1 MRPELL
7 DPCLDHHQRDRL
19 AMRPRVLRAGDRVPN
34 GALWERRGK
43 CVGHCVSVA
52 DELIREKPEQQLRRA
67 WVERQEKFKDRTE
80 EFDHE
85 IAAAATSEER
95 QALSD
100 ALGAYRTAHRQEDI
114 QSGRRA
120 PLMIRQCMWREWI
133 AIAVSHELTARS
145 KAGSPDNPSSSQSL
159 GEEFHASLVAI
170 AASAHTIEALFGEL
184 KYLIRV
190 QRRTD
195 KQYQAVRNTFAVAF
209 GWDNR
214 KKDRL
219 SPRLQELFQRRDFAV
234 HPYTDL
240 APVVPHPSG
249 VLSSAELAHF
259 NAVTSG
265 VAVDCALD
273 VLAEAANPP
282 KPCNRWVERWA
293 EEHKSNYMI
302 VESLRGR
309 RQ

>member
-1 MRPELL
+1 M
-7 DPCLDHHQRDRL
+7 
-19 AMRPRVLRAGDRVPN
+19 
-34 GALWERRGK
+34 
-43 CVGHCVSVA
+43 A
-52 DELIREKPEQQLRRA
+52 DELIRENAEQQLRRA

-114 QSGRRA
+114 ESGRRPEGA
-120 PLMIRQCMWREWI
+120 SPMIRQPMWAAWI
-133 AIAVSHELTARS
+133 EIAVSHELTARS

-159 GEEFHASLVAI
+159 GEEFHTSLVAI

-184 KYLIRV
+184 KYLIPV

-214 KKDRL
+214 TKDRL
-219 SPRLQELFQRRDFAV
+219 SPLLQELFQRRDFAV

-240 APVVPHPSG
+240 APVVSHPSG
-249 VLSSAELAHF
+249 VVSSAELADF

-282 KPCNRWVERWA
+282 SPCNRWVGRWV

>member
-1 MRPELL
+1 
-7 DPCLDHHQRDRL
+7 
-19 AMRPRVLRAGDRVPN
+19 MRPRALRAGDRVPN

-52 DELIREKPEQQLRRA
+52 DELNRETPEQQRRRA
-67 WVERQEKFKDRTE
+67 WVERQEKFKDSSE
-80 EFDHE
+80 KFDRE
-85 IAAAATSEER
+85 KAAASTSEER

-100 ALGAYRTAHRQEDI
+100 AFAAYRMAHRQEDI
-114 QSGRRA
+114 QSGRRPEGA
-120 PLMIRQCMWREWI
+120 SVMIRQCMWAVWI
-133 AIAVSHELTARS
+133 EIAVSHELTARS

-159 GEEFHASLVAI
+159 GEEFHASVVAI

-184 KYLIRV
+184 KYLIPV
-190 QRRTD
+190 QRRTN

-214 KKDRL
+214 TKDRL
-219 SPRLQELFQRRDFAV
+219 SPRLQELFQRRDFVV
-234 HPYTDL
+234 HPYTDF

-249 VLSSAELAHF
+249 VVSSAELVDF

-282 KPCNRWVERWA
+282 KPCNRWVERWV